1 MADVLTTLLKILLNF
16 DRQPCARRR
25 TAGFV
30 VELPA

>member
-1 MADVLTTLLKILLNF
+1 MAYLLKILLNF
-16 DRQPCARRR
+16 DRQPRARRR